1 MIPNDGRTGPAFPI
15 FFALNMLLNT
25 AKGDTY
31 TLAEYRSW
39 LTEAGRETEQVTK
52 AWTESMGWASV
63 FQTQ

>member
-1 MIPNDGRTGPAFPI
+1 VKDWNAISDFC
-15 FFALNMLLNT
+15 
-25 AKGDTY
+25 
-31 TLAEYRSW
+31 SW